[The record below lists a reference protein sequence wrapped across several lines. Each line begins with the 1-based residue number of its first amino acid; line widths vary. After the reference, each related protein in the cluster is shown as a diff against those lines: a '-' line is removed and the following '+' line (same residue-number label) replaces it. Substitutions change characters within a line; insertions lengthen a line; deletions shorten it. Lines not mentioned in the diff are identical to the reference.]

1 MSRPPESSHD
11 LEGEDRLGEVD
22 EILDSLHDAICLIA
36 TAASALDYAGDC
48 PGEDDPADTDWK
60 VRCLT
65 LGVKQLSRVRIEV
78 ACALEQHRRRHEA
91 KQAN

>member
-1 MSRPPESSHD
+1 MSRQAESSLA

-22 EILDSLHDAICLIA
+22 EILDNLHDAICLIA

-48 PGEDDPADTDWK
+48 PGGDDPADTDWK

-65 LGVKQLSRVRIEV
+65 LGVTQLSRVRIEI
-78 ACALEQHRRRHEA
+78 ACALEQHRRRHDA